1 VVVPFVCFNGQGE
14 GKRGR
19 KEERKEGREEGRET
33 FEEGREERRV
43 EKREEVRRKVL
54 VESKLSLASPKYLLR
69 NTQSEI
75 LIQSERE
82 IQIQPVSL
90 FRIGQV
96 M

>member
-1 VVVPFVCFNGQGE
+1 MVVPFVCFNGQGE

-19 KEERKEGREEGRET
+19 KEERKEGKLSKK
-33 FEEGREERRV
+33 V